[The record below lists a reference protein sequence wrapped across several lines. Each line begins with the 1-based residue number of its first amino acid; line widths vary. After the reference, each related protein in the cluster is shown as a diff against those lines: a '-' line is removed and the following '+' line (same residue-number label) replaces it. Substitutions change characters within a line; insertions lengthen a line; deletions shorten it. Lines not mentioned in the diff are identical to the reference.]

1 MENNIETQENEME
14 SANMNLG
21 EQARLGQAEWCFQF
35 DNGEPVIFAWSREE
49 GDVGDFVLN
58 VPAIAGT
65 AATFKCPST
74 GKTFSIV
81 VREMSEE
88 TKADRDKMLQ
98 EETAET
104 ETESEAK

>member
-1 MENNIETQENEME
+1 MENNIETQVNEME
-14 SANMNLG
+14 SVNTNA
-21 EQARLGQAEWCFQF
+21 EQQARLGQAEWCFQF
-35 DNGEPVIFAWSREE
+35 DDGEPVIFAWSREE

-88 TKADRDKMLQ
+88 TKADRDRMLQ
-98 EETAET
+98 EESA
-104 ETESEAK
+104 ESEAK

>member
-1 MENNIETQENEME
+1 ME
-14 SANMNLG
+14 SANMNA
-21 EQARLGQAEWCFQF
+21 EQQARLGQAEWCFQF
-35 DNGEPVIFAWSREE
+35 DDGEPVIFAWSREE

-88 TKADRDKMLQ
+88 TKVDRDKMLQ
-98 EETAET
+98 EEST
-104 ETESEAK
+104 EAEAK